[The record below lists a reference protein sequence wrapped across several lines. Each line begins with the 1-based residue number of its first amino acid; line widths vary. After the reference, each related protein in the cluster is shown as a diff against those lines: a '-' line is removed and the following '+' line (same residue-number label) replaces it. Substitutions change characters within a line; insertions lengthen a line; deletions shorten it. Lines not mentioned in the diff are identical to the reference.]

1 MKFDSI
7 MEAAGQKEMAVPEG
21 WGQGRATFGGL
32 VAAILIRHM
41 QVQLGEDAAPLR
53 SFSLSFVAPM
63 VPGPLAL
70 EATILRSGKSVTQ
83 VQVRGCQDGQVVAM
97 MLASLGRP
105 RASALDV
112 PAPRAPRWKTP
123 EACTQV
129 PYVEGMMPGF
139 LRYFDL
145 FYAGGGMPYSSAA
158 IPDFQGYMRFREPS
172 RFQDAATLA
181 CLVDTWPPSVIPML
195 NKPAPMSSLTWTMEF
210 LVDPADLP
218 RVDCWQY
225 DVVTDA
231 FADGY
236 GQNRSRIW
244 DDSGRPVAFSRQ
256 TIAVFA

>member
-7 MEAAGQKEMAVPEG
+7 MEAAAQKEMMVPEG

-41 QVQLGEDAAPLR
+41 QVQLGDDAAPVR

-70 EATILRSGKSVTQ
+70 EATVLRSGKSVTQ
-83 VQVRGCQDGQVVAM
+83 VQVAGSQEGQVVAM
-97 MLASLGRP
+97 MLVSLGRP
-105 RASALDV
+105 RASALAV
-112 PAPRAPRWKTP
+112 PASPAPRWQPP
-123 EACTQV
+123 EACFQV
-129 PYVEGMMPGF
+129 SHAEGRMPGF

-145 FYAGGGMPYSSAA
+145 FYADDNLPLSGAA
-158 IPDFQGYMRFREPS
+158 SPDFKGYMRFKERS

-195 NKPAPMSSLTWTMEF
+195 SKPAPMSSLTWTMEF
-210 LVDPADLP
+210 LVDPATLP

-244 DDSGRPVAFSRQ
+244 DDTGRPVAFSRQ